1 MRTPVELLI
10 ELHNMFENG
19 QLAAEFDN
27 RRNKMINSETLV
39 LLMSEVKE
47 HIPSRLEPK
56 QAADARHE
64 EKLEDK
70 EREEAIKA
78 ADTKVIDMRK
88 EFLLK
93 MSENGGA
100 LGLTKKLMKAVEE
113 NDLVTIDLVTMDMQ
127 ELVKQSD

>member
-19 QLAAEFDN
+19 ELAAQFDK
-27 RRNKMINSETLV
+27 RRDKMINSETLV
-39 LLMSEVKE
+39 SLMSEVKE
-47 HIPSRLEPK
+47 LIPSRLEPK
-56 QAADARHE
+56 QAADSMR
-64 EKLEDK
+64 KLEDK

-113 NDLVTIDLVTMDMQ
+113 NDLVTIGLVTMDMQ